1 MWKNRHAG
9 VSAKV
14 PRRLRGKLG
23 MVEGNGKKEE
33 GGEDGDGDG
42 KKEGGE
48 GEGKGE
54 GEDIGGEGEGGVDG

>member
-23 MVEGNGKKEE
+23 RVEGNGKKEE

-54 GEDIGGEGEGGVDG
+54 GEDIGGEWEGGVDG